1 METFENMLVT
11 WVPQPIARFL
21 LDGMHYHGVLNMAF
35 LLASQRLLQ
44 VIEVISKY
52 MSPSVASYIAYAN
65 QIHVVLAFY
74 IHTIGI
80 IIDFGKHF
88 DGDEYVS
95 WCHFNATCNVDLMA
109 ALFVAHTTHIH
120 VLPPIPIL
128 VNCLVLHFHKLES
141 DHISLGRRNQVAA
154 TYINCMQNWLT
165 EYFVYCHMV
174 HVIDHM
180 E

>member
-44 VIEVISKY
+44 VIE
-52 MSPSVASYIAYAN
+52 
-65 QIHVVLAFY
+65 
-74 IHTIGI
+74 
-80 IIDFGKHF
+80 HF

>member
-1 METFENMLVT
+1 MALSLAVGTKPLDGLFTINSNPFKMETFENMLVT

-44 VIEVISKY
+44 VIE
-52 MSPSVASYIAYAN
+52 
-65 QIHVVLAFY
+65 
-74 IHTIGI
+74 
-80 IIDFGKHF
+80 HF

-120 VLPPIPIL
+120 VMKRFLPCPTTPWLLLRFYLQYPYLLIVWFYTFISW
-128 VNCLVLHFHKLES
+128 NQI
-141 DHISLGRRNQVAA
+141 ISLWGGEIKLLQHILIACK
-154 TYINCMQNWLT
+154 IG
-165 EYFVYCHMV
+165 
-174 HVIDHM
+174 
-180 E
+180 